1 MRYANGILLGA
12 VLPGAIFLVAAAI
25 NITGIGETDTV
36 LQQLWGIYRIWF
48 MVSIAIALLPPL
60 AIFLT
65 QREMFREFL
74 IYEAGGFGFFSP
86 LWLFFGAEI
95 SGHSWY
101 SILTD
106 GIQQGLI
113 GFGLGGAL
121 VGIDISNVILTP
133 FLLVSFVLGLIL
145 LRPSFI
151 AKYGSTGELPEL
163 KTLKEDTEVKEESPL
178 EKEMP
183 DVKPPTPTADS
194 VAMLREALIENG
206 TTDPV
211 INLILNSGIG
221 SIDDLVAT
229 SADQLA
235 NLTGMGK
242 REAEAL
248 LMSVQKKAWFGDI
261 G

>member
-1 MRYANGILLGA
+1 
-12 VLPGAIFLVAAAI
+12 
-25 NITGIGETDTV
+25 
-36 LQQLWGIYRIWF
+36 
-48 MVSIAIALLPPL
+48 
-60 AIFLT
+60 
-65 QREMFREFL
+65 
-74 IYEAGGFGFFSP
+74 
-86 LWLFFGAEI
+86 
-95 SGHSWY
+95 
-101 SILTD
+101 
-106 GIQQGLI
+106 
-113 GFGLGGAL
+113 
-121 VGIDISNVILTP
+121 
-133 FLLVSFVLGLIL
+133 
-145 LRPSFI
+145 
-151 AKYGSTGELPEL
+151 
-163 KTLKEDTEVKEESPL
+163 
-178 EKEMP
+178 MP